1 VLDQILPMNKLLL
14 LSVISFGLS
23 YWGLAEQVWAQTVPS
38 DLPPVPRELPP
49 VKPLEDPDD
58 LIRKQEQIPFPLP
71 VSPTPT
77 TPTPDR
83 PLPIGN
89 TFRVKRFVVVGSRVF
104 SQAEIDRVTAGLVD
118 RPISFAEVLQARS
131 QITELYVNRGYITTG
146 AYVPEQEFIDG
157 GEVQIAVIEGDLEA
171 IELQGNE
178 RLNTSYLRSRIARS
192 AKAPLNREKLLEG
205 LQLLRLN
212 PLLSNLSAT
221 LEGGTRPGK
230 SVLTV
235 QVKEAPS
242 FDTQFNLN
250 NNRSPSVGTFRRGMQ
265 LSEANL
271 LGFGDSL
278 SIGYNNTD
286 GSNSWDFGY
295 AVPITPQDTTLSFNY
310 GISNSKVI
318 ESPFD
323 ILKIDS
329 ESRYYE
335 LSLRHPLQRTTR
347 SELAMGLT
355 FSRRE
360 SQTSLGF
367 EDIGPFPLSPGADD
381 QGRTRV
387 SALRFFQELTKRSDK
402 QVLAFRSQFSL
413 GVNAFDAT
421 QNPGNEPDSQFF
433 TWRGQGQW
441 VRLIG
446 NDSESLL
453 LVRGEIQL
461 SDRPLLS
468 VEQFGLGGID
478 TVRGY
483 RQDALL
489 TDSGLFGSVEA
500 RFPIARMPNWNST
513 VSLTPFLEFGHGW
526 NRGRN
531 NPENS
536 TLLAAGLGLRW
547 RVGNQFTARLD
558 WGIPLIALKKSDD
571 PTLQENGIYFTVLWN
586 PF

>member
-1 VLDQILPMNKLLL
+1 MNKLFL
-14 LSVISFGLS
+14 LSVIAFGLS
-23 YWGLAEQVWAQTVPS
+23 CWSRGEQAWAQAVPS
-38 DLPPVPRELPP
+38 NLPTVPRELPP
-49 VKPLEDPDD
+49 VKPLEDPDE
-58 LIRKQEQIPFPLP
+58 LIRKQQQTPVPLP
-71 VSPTPT
+71 ISPNPT
-77 TPTPDR
+77 TPTPDSL
-83 PLPIGN
+83 LPIGN

-104 SQAEIDRVTAGLVD
+104 NQTEIDRVTADLID
-118 RPISFAEVLQARS
+118 RPITFAEVLQARS
-131 QITELYVNRGYITTG
+131 KITELYVNNGYITTG
-146 AYVPEQEFIDG
+146 AYVPEQDFTDG

-171 IELQGNE
+171 IEIQGNE
-178 RLNTSYLRSRIARS
+178 RLNTSYLRNRIARS

-250 NNRSPSVGTFRRGMQ
+250 NNRSPSVGTFRRGIQ

-295 AVPITPQDTTLSFNY
+295 TVPITPQDTTLSFNY

-318 ESPFD
+318 EPPFD
-323 ILKIDS
+323 VLKIDS

-347 SELAMGLT
+347 SELAMGMA

-381 QGRTRV
+381 RGRTRV

-402 QVLAFRSQFSL
+402 QVLAFRSQFSWGL
-413 GVNAFDAT
+413 NTFDAT

-453 LVRGEIQL
+453 LVRGEVQL

-500 RFPIARMPNWNST
+500 RFPIVRMPNWNST

-526 NRGRN
+526 NRGRE

-536 TLLAAGLGLRW
+536 TLFAAGLGLRW

-558 WGIPLIALKKSDD
+558 WGIPLIALKKSND